1 MADDPPPDADPPP
14 LDFSSEAAGA
24 VVNKV
29 NDQTAAS
36 QEKIKQNTASETT
49 TPKLRK
55 FTAQGEYEKVKASV
69 GLEPPPEPGSKKK
82 LPVEGAVV
90 EDDDNPFQGSIKMI
104 ALGRTDGTVVSWWF
118 SEVSLRAESIF
129 AHLLFD
135 PPRYV
140 EGCQELSCVHQLQF
154 RSFIC
159 PYRRVSTATRP

>member
-1 MADDPPPDADPPP
+1 M
-14 LDFSSEAAGA
+14 
-24 VVNKV
+24 NKV

-104 ALGRTDGTVVSWWF
+104 ALGRTDGTVVSWWW
-118 SEVSLRAESIF
+118 SSVSLLDQSLFLLWWAARSVF
-129 AHLLFD
+129 AILRL
-135 PPRYV
+135 V
-140 EGCQELSCVHQLQF
+140 VQLSWTN
-154 RSFIC
+154 C
-159 PYRRVSTATRP
+159 PTLVLSSLT